1 MEPPTKPTVHA
12 CPLLHF
18 YYNQAM
24 NSTGKA
30 PPLKKSQ
37 NNSKDASS
45 AANMLNSFSHE
56 DNINLFPSRTGN
68 LKSGQKVWSPP
79 LAEFGL
85 SKSRKVQ
92 KVLFQKELGNEN
104 LEIVARWVSLFWATP
119 LGCWWSRRRIGNPPI
134 VCVRVLRIWRS
145 VFYHCVCCVGVL
157 SGRIVCVSP
166 VYCTVYLC
174 VGVLSVCMRPG
185 ERSLNTSS

>member
-1 MEPPTKPTVHA
+1 
-12 CPLLHF
+12 
-18 YYNQAM
+18 M
-24 NSTGKA
+24 NSTGNA
-30 PPLKKSQ
+30 PPLKNLKTTRRMFQ
-37 NNSKDASS
+37 V
-45 AANMLNSFSHE
+45 LQVLHVCWTIFSHE
-56 DNINLFPSRTGN
+56 NNINLFPPPATLRVDKKCG
-68 LKSGQKVWSPP
+68 PP

-119 LGCWWSRRRIGNPPI
+119 LGWWWSRRRIGNPPI

-145 VFYHCVCCVGVL
+145 VYYHCVCCLGVL
-157 SGRIVCVSP
+157 CGCIVCVSP
-166 VYCTVYLC
+166 VYCTMYLC

-185 ERSLNTSS
+185 EQSLNTSS

>member
-12 CPLLHF
+12 SPLLHF
-18 YYNQAM
+18 YYNQTL

-56 DNINLFPSRTGN
+56 DNINLFP
-68 LKSGQKVWSPP
+68 PP
-79 LAEFGL
+79 ATLRVDKKCGPQLAEFGL

-119 LGCWWSRRRIGNPPI
+119 LGWWWSRRRIGNPPI
-134 VCVRVLRIWRS
+134 VCVRVLPIWRS
-145 VFYHCVCCVGVL
+145 VFYVCAVWVCCVGVL
-157 SGRIVCVSP
+157 CVCPQCIAQCICVW
-166 VYCTVYLC
+166 VYCLC
-174 VGVLSVCMRPG
+174 ACALESDHLTPAVRLV
-185 ERSLNTSS
+185 